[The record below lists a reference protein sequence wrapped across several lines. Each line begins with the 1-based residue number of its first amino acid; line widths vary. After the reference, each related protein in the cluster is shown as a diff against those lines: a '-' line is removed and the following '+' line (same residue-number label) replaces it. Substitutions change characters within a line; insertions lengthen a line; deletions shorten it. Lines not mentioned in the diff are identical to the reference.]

1 MSPLQARVLGSRQLA
16 APFRSGRWSRN
27 LGRDLDDRHARDR
40 LDEVTDVLQ
49 RPPPP
54 PRLLRVGRL
63 AVPIVRPRRL
73 LLKARVAR
81 AVLALP
87 TVRFEVGGSAG
98 GRRIVESMHNFCGGH
113 KARNLRARSVYVVPA
128 DGQPYQGRRAHSRR
142 NAVNRVKTAGI
153 RIESVSPDRLSA
165 DTSLHTLGVCQHAPG
180 CDGLTLVA
188 FDGDGDGDGDG
199 GLLAISHV
207 HVDGPVAELH
217 QAVHAEDNPLTDPL
231 RYAMFAAVVK
241 ELAANEVL
249 LMVVFRDYLWSSK
262 GVRTYQNVLGY
273 RPVNLRVRL
282 KY

>member
-1 MSPLQARVLGSRQLA
+1 ME
-16 APFRSGRWSRN
+16 W
-27 LGRDLDDRHARDR
+27 
-40 LDEVTDVLQ
+40 
-49 RPPPP
+49 
-54 PRLLRVGRL
+54 
-63 AVPIVRPRRL
+63 
-73 LLKARVAR
+73 
-81 AVLALP
+81 AVLVLP

-142 NAVNRVKTAGI
+142 NAVNRVKSAGI

-165 DTSLHTLGVCQHAPG
+165 DTSLHTLGVCQHAPE

-188 FDGDGDGDGDG
+188 FDGDGDGNGNGNGNG

-231 RYAMFAAVVK
+231 RYAMFAALVK
-241 ELAANEVL
+241 ELAVNEVL